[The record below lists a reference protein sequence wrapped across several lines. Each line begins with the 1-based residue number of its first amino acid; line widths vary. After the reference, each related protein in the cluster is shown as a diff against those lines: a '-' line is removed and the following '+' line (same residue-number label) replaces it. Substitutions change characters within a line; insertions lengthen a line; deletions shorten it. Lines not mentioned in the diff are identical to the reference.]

1 MTNNVL
7 DLTDGTGYGGGIGA
21 GVARTAFYNTPVPV
35 NASFNATFTYTPLY
49 GTGNSNYD
57 NGFAFI
63 LTSSSNIEQVAG
75 SQRGFA
81 IGPDA
86 NNGLEYDGAI
96 TPSVEIDYDVF
107 QGSNAVGQPSG
118 AGTGYNTNGGTNTS
132 ISVLNGN
139 SYVPG
144 DPIKMTVTYNAQ
156 TQVLSWSG
164 MDVGNGMAFSESET
178 GVNLQTLTGGG
189 TSALIGFG
197 GADGFYGST
206 QSISNFNFSTNTV
219 GNNVLPVTTDLFI
232 ASGGTLDLFGG
243 FQQAD
248 SLSGSGAVT
257 NSISGEVALLT
268 VSGVSRPP
276 SPVRLATVLARPPW
290 R

>member
-1 MTNNVL
+1 MTVSGFGANSVGGTPGDVIGLTNGTWTFNTYTYDIGTINTPVTNNVL

-107 QGSNAVGQPSG
+107 QGSNAVGQPSARG
-118 AGTGYNTNGGTNTS
+118 
-132 ISVLNGN
+132 
-139 SYVPG
+139 
-144 DPIKMTVTYNAQ
+144 
-156 TQVLSWSG
+156 
-164 MDVGNGMAFSESET
+164 
-178 GVNLQTLTGGG
+178 
-189 TSALIGFG
+189 
-197 GADGFYGST
+197 
-206 QSISNFNFSTNTV
+206 
-219 GNNVLPVTTDLFI
+219 PVTTRTAAPTR
-232 ASGGTLDLFGG
+232 ASAFLTGI
-243 FQQAD
+243 
-248 SLSGSGAVT
+248 VT
-257 NSISGEVALLT
+257 F
-268 VSGVSRPP
+268 
-276 SPVRLATVLARPPW
+276 LATRS